1 MDEFSERVPVRMK
14 HEHMQPPPPPPLQHH
29 AMAGYPQPR
38 GYLGLI
44 IIGII
49 IIMVG
54 GIVLASWGFL
64 DDPDE
69 NGEKREDYNDNVR
82 TITTSGNLIQ
92 YVGLL
97 ILSIGLIL
105 GAVKDETLPPN
116 IRLGMVIAMG
126 IIIGFKISYTYIP
139 LYY

>member
-14 HEHMQPPPPPPLQHH
+14 HEHLQPPPPPPQH
-29 AMAGYPQPR
+29 AMHGYPQPR

-49 IIMVG
+49 IVMVG

-105 GAVKDETLPPN
+105 GAVKDDTLPPN